1 MTLPHSHTHSL
12 THKSPHSLTS
22 LPRTQIASLR
32 EEEGALLAARQRR
45 AKEREA
51 ELAESDDE
59 IVFSDEEDE

>member
-1 MTLPHSHTHSL
+1 M
-12 THKSPHSLTS
+12 
-22 LPRTQIASLR
+22 
-32 EEEGALLAARQRR
+32 LAARQRR